1 MILSAS
7 RRTDLPSL
15 YGPWLLGRLEAG
27 RCSPPSPTG
36 PATPPGCSFSPET
49 VDAIVFW
56 TKNSIPFLPLLGEV
70 EALGYRD
77 FLFQYTITALD
88 THWEPGLPPL
98 EERLT
103 AFEKLAQR
111 LGPARVDWRFDPI
124 LLDSERTPAWYARR
138 FEGLCRRLAPCT
150 TRCVLSFVDH
160 YAHNGSLLP
169 RGERPPSW
177 RRPPPAWG
185 RWPPSTACPCTPAP
199 RPGTTPP
206 AASSMAPA
214 STASGW
220 AGWWAAPSRQKRTA
234 ASALPAAAWKAWIS
248 APTTPVSTGAA
259 TATPPAAPPPPQDI
273 TPPTIPS
280 RPCSPVGRRRTG
292 QFRKSVRPLLKKGS
306 FPCFSG
312 SWKIPPC

>member
-7 RRTDLPSL
+7 RRTDLPAL

-27 RCSPPSPTG
+27 EVLIPQPYRARH
-36 PATPPGCSFSPET
+36 ATRLLFSPQT

-56 TKNSIPFLPLLGEV
+56 TKNPIPFLPLLGEV

-138 FEGLCRRLAPCT
+138 FEGLCRRLAPLHHPVRSELCGPL
-150 TRCVLSFVDH
+150 RPQRQPVP
-160 YAHNGSLLP
+160 GSP
-169 RGERPPSW
+169 SRSDGGGSRPP
-177 RRPPPAWG
+177 G
-185 RWPPSTACPCTPAP
+185 GGCC
-199 RPGTTPP
+199 
-206 AASSMAPA
+206 
-214 STASGW
+214 
-220 AGWWAAPSRQKRTA
+220 
-234 ASALPAAAWKAWIS
+234 
-248 APTTPVSTGAA
+248 
-259 TATPPAAPPPPQDI
+259 
-273 TPPTIPS
+273 
-280 RPCSPVGRRRTG
+280 
-292 QFRKSVRPLLKKGS
+292 
-306 FPCFSG
+306 
-312 SWKIPPC
+312 

>member
-7 RRTDLPSL
+7 RRTDLPAL

-27 RCSPPSPTG
+27 EVLIPQPYRAG
-36 PATPPGCSFSPET
+36 HATRLLFSPQT

-56 TKNSIPFLPLLGEV
+56 TKNPIPFLPLLGEV

-98 EERLT
+98 EERLA

-111 LGPARVDWRFDPI
+111 LGPARVEWRFDPI

-138 FEGLCRRLAPCT
+138 FGALCRRLAPCT
-150 TRCVLSFVDH
+150 TRCVLSFADH
-160 YAHNGSLLP
+160 YAHNGSLF
-169 RGERPPSW
+169 REAPPAQMEEAA
-177 RRPPPAWG
+177 PAWG
-185 RWPPSTACPCTPAP
+185 RLLLSTACPCTPAP
-199 RPGTTPP
+199 RPGTTLPTV
-206 AASSMAPA
+206 SSTAPA

-220 AGWWAAPSRQKRTA
+220 AGWWAAPSKPKRTA
-234 ASALPAAAWKAWIS
+234 ASALPAAAWRAWTS
-248 APTTPVSTGAA
+248 APTTPASTGAA
-259 TATPPAAPPPPQDI
+259 TATPPAAPPLPQDS

-280 RPCSPVGRRRTG
+280 RPCSLVGRERTG